1 MQGET
6 DCGPAP
12 TPGYEECSPHDHPVC
27 CGVNKCCARTPAPL
41 AMTERLIKK
50 KGQSPAA
57 AVQEADVGKDKTIT
71 LGCIQGETDCG
82 LAPTPGYEECCPHD
96 HPVCCGVNKCC
107 VRTPAPFA
115 MTERLINNAGQ
126 SLAAAVQEADVGK
139 DMTIIV

>member
-1 MQGET
+1 MLNSSNT
-6 DCGPAP
+6 NR
-12 TPGYEECSPHDHPVC
+12 HI
-27 CGVNKCCARTPAPL
+27 
-41 AMTERLIKK
+41 MTLEHN
-50 KGQSPAA
+50 
-57 AVQEADVGKDKTIT
+57 
-71 LGCIQGETDCG
+71 
-82 LAPTPGYEECCPHD
+82 LAPTPGYEECCPHG